1 MHIMTEL
8 RHPAPQME
16 CLVVIHHDDI
26 SALAKMV
33 VHWGTQYRSKI
44 EESKILRVIHLYENR

>member
-1 MHIMTEL
+1 MHIMTEP

-26 SALAKMV
+26 SALAKIV

-44 EESKILRVIHLYENR
+44 EESKILRVIHL